1 MNFVKI
7 LKIQL
12 GRVVENFKLNPL
24 NLNFLKKD
32 LFRNEKSPP
41 LKVKFLKFWAAFRV
55 TRFWKIAS
63 RYHALLLTIK
73 ILR

>member
-24 NLNFLKKD
+24 NLSFFQKD

-41 LKVKFLKFWAAFRV
+41 FKIKFLKVWAAFRV